1 MIKHILSFIFGTI
14 VMLIGSFWVIPCT
27 LEAIDSN
34 VSHIPRN
41 KKYFS
46 KLYDYDIN
54 LWMIAT
60 LISFIFCAITI
71 FIFKLPNYKKNRST
85 HIKKYSHTNQRKK
98 AKKRRRK

>member
-1 MIKHILSFIFGTI
+1 MIKHILSFILGTI
-14 VMLIGSFWVIPCT
+14 VMLFGSFCVIPYT

-34 VSHIPRN
+34 VRYITRN

-54 LWMIAT
+54 LWMIAMV
-60 LISFIFCAITI
+60 IFCIFSAISV
-71 FIFKLPNYKKNRST
+71 FILKLPNYKKNRST

-98 AKKRRRK
+98 AKRRRRK

>member
-1 MIKHILSFIFGTI
+1 MIKHILSFILGTI
-14 VMLIGSFWVIPCT
+14 VILFGSFWVIPYT

-34 VSHIPRN
+34 VSHITRD

-54 LWMIAT
+54 LWMIAI
-60 LISFIFCAITI
+60 LIFSIFCAITVLI
-71 FIFKLPNYKKNRST
+71 SKLPNYKKKRST